1 MKRPDRTLSIFN
13 LSALDVLA
21 NAVGVFVLLVV
32 IFMPYFRMTHSARS
46 EIPAIQL
53 AARNLRSEAEEESKR
68 AAALLAAAGADEAE
82 AEAKE
87 RAAAEILRAARRH
100 RADAE
105 AASEKAG
112 ADERAAAELQATVNR
127 RVVQQMDLV
136 FVIDASGSMTQT
148 IRDLGQSLAGIV
160 RVLER
165 LVPSLRVGFVAYR
178 DYDVGS
184 WVVRELPL
192 TPTASRLADV
202 LRFAENLETARVGGQ
217 SVTEAVRAGLEKA
230 VAMGFRPGA
239 TTRLIVVGDAAAHPH
254 EQQATLALARGFV
267 LAAPN
272 RSVSALFVTT
282 QSYLRFGR
290 GDREF
295 FAELARAG
303 SGLFSDHRGEMMESV
318 LLSVLEK

>member
-1 MKRPDRTLSIFN
+1 MRRPNRTLSIFN

-21 NAVGVFVLLVV
+21 NAVGTFVLLVV

-46 EIPAIQL
+46 EIPAMRF
-53 AARNLRSEAEEESKR
+53 AAQDQQSETEEQRTR
-68 AAALLAAAGADEAE
+68 AAALLAAADAAEAE

-87 RAAAEILRAARRH
+87 RAAAELLRAARQH

-105 AASEKAG
+105 ATSQKAG
-112 ADERAAAELQATVNR
+112 AEERAAAELLASVDR

-136 FVIDASGSMTQT
+136 FIIDASGSMAQT

-184 WVVRELPL
+184 WVVRDLPL
-192 TPTASRLADV
+192 TPTSNRLADV
-202 LRFAENLETARVGGQ
+202 LRFAESLEPARVGGQ
-217 SVTEAVRAGLEKA
+217 SVTEAVHAGLERA
-230 VAMGFRPGA
+230 ATMGYRPGA
-239 TTRLIVVGDAAAHPH
+239 RTRLIVVGDAAAHPH
-254 EQQATLALARGFV
+254 ERQATLALARSFA

-272 RSVSALFVTT
+272 RSVSTLFVTT

-303 SGLFSDHRGEMMESV
+303 GGLFSDHRGEMMESV